1 MYNSLA
7 IQVTFER
14 MKKRVYLY
22 FYFLF
27 LAIYGFTGNQW
38 VAAQQD
44 AQVTQY
50 MYNGLF
56 FNPSFSGKELG
67 YRFTALHRSQWQG
80 YTTSAGQGGAPTTQ
94 VLTASGRIPG
104 SDFGLGL
111 TFANDDIGPSANQEA
126 NLSLAY
132 HRIVGRG
139 TLSIG
144 VSGGIFSSTLKFDE
158 IDVVNPDP
166 NIPESGNES
175 QMNINFGAGILYE
188 NTKYYVGL
196 SSKHLNEPVFDFGDG
211 SMDNQLNHHSYLVAG
226 YKIKTFAQ
234 LVFNPSLLVKS
245 VSLNNF
251 SYDFSVIATHNN
263 KISGGLAYRGEES
276 ISLLLGYHL
285 LRDNSL
291 RLGYAFDLVIGGN
304 EAKAPSSHEFMLTY
318 NLPTISRK
326 IQRVIQRTPR
336 FRF

>member
-1 MYNSLA
+1 MRNK
-7 IQVTFER
+7 VH
-14 MKKRVYLY
+14 LY

-27 LAIYGFTGNQW
+27 FTIIGYSGKQQ

-44 AQVTQY
+44 AQLTQY

-56 FNPSFSGKELG
+56 FNPSFSGKESG

-80 YTTSAGQGGAPTTQ
+80 YSTSTGQGGAPTTQ
-94 VLTASGRIPG
+94 VLTTSGRIPG
-104 SDFGLGL
+104 TDFGLGL
-111 TFANDDIGPSANQEA
+111 TFANDDIGPSSNQEA
-126 NLSLAY
+126 NLSFAY
-132 HRIVGRG
+132 HRLVGRG

-144 VSGGIFSSTLKFDE
+144 VSGGFFSSTIKFDE

-166 NIPESGNES
+166 IIPTTGNES
-175 QMNINFGAGILYE
+175 RMNINFGAGIMYE

-211 SMDNQLNHHSYLVAG
+211 SVDNQLNNHSYLIAG

-276 ISLLLGYHL
+276 VSLLLGYHL